1 MGKKSFKFGR
11 IDIRAKLPKGQ
22 GIWPALWMLGDNFPT
37 AGWPTCG
44 EIDMMEFLGHDLTK
58 VYSTIHFKSGNNPRN
73 ISKSFINS
81 TPLPDEF
88 HVYSLVWETDKMR
101 MLIDDK
107 LIGEFL
113 ASELGGAANPF
124 NDKFFFLFN
133 VAVGGNWPGSPNTT
147 TYFPQWMFIDY
158 VRVFQ

>member
-1 MGKKSFKFGR
+1 
-11 IDIRAKLPKGQ
+11 
-22 GIWPALWMLGDNFPT
+22 
-37 AGWPTCG
+37 
-44 EIDMMEFLGHDLTK
+44 
-58 VYSTIHFKSGNNPRN
+58 
-73 ISKSFINS
+73 
-81 TPLPDEF
+81 
-88 HVYSLVWETDKMR
+88 MR